1 MSPVQGC
8 VVCRNLPLTGPLQRS
23 YIFTGA
29 LNDDFL
35 LIAVKL
41 GCKSRRWF
49 QAFTFPPFRSSP
61 KSRWLKTR
69 SSQFFSRL
77 PAISNPAD
85 YSTLKSL
92 EMHSKRGYKI
102 CICSVIQGELE
113 AFQNYKGFSFI
124 FLKVWDRK
132 LIKFISLSPRDMPR
146 DQRHNLKDLTN
157 KKQER

>member
-1 MSPVQGC
+1 M
-8 VVCRNLPLTGPLQRS
+8 
-23 YIFTGA
+23 
-29 LNDDFL
+29 
-35 LIAVKL
+35 KL

-85 YSTLKSL
+85 YSTIKSL

-113 AFQNYKGFSFI
+113 PFRNHKGFSFI
-124 FLKVWDRK
+124 FLKVWGRK

-157 KKQER
+157 KKQGKYNIKIISFYLYRLCSLATQCRRYQNSWSKQTTL